1 TCVSAR
7 IKRQIIEHT
16 ILKKKIE
23 RFREYIRTKGVT
35 SYAIRR
41 FRDLVRTNYRERGRD
56 LPWRKTR
63 DPYRILV
70 SEIMLQ
76 QTQVPRVLEKY
87 PEFLKAFPDFTS
99 LARAPKIKLLKVWQG
114 MGYNRRALNLQ
125 KAAGKVVEQFGGK
138 LPQTYERL
146 IELPG
151 IGPAT
156 ASDILAFAYNK
167 PAVVIETNIRA
178 VFIHMFF
185 PDSEDIHDEDIL
197 PLIEK
202 TMDRKN
208 PCDWYN
214 GLMDFGTELKGL
226 FANPARKSRHYT
238 RQSKFEG
245 SNRQVRSRILK
256 YILEHGRTG
265 FSDLARAIPGSE
277 QRLENNL
284 IAMKDEGFIMERS
297 GIYTIKDS
305 D

>member
-1 TCVSAR
+1 M
-7 IKRQIIEHT
+7 K
-16 ILKKKIE
+16 
-23 RFREYIRTKGVT
+23 
-35 SYAIRR
+35 
-41 FRDLVRTNYRERGRD
+41 TNYRENGRD

-63 DPYRILV
+63 DPYKILV

-87 PEFLKAFPDFTS
+87 PAFLNAFPDFKS
-99 LARAPKIKLLKVWQG
+99 LAEAPQTKLLKVWQG

-125 KAAGKVVEQFGGK
+125 KTAQGVISDFNGK
-138 LPQTYERL
+138 LPNKADDL
-146 IELPG
+146 ISLPG

-156 ASDILAFAYNK
+156 AADITAFAYNR

-185 PDSEDIHDEDIL
+185 PDRENIHDADII

-202 TMDRKN
+202 TMDRKK

-214 GLMDFGTELKGL
+214 GLMDFGTVLKSM
-226 FANPARKSRHYT
+226 FKNPARKSRHYT
-238 RQSKFEG
+238 KQSRFEG

-256 YILEHGRTG
+256 YILERGKAGIR
-265 FSDLARAIPGSE
+265 DIADNVPAPGK
-277 QRLENNL
+277 QLRKNL
-284 IAMKDEGFIMERS
+284 IEMVKEGFIMERS
-297 GIYTIKDS
+297 GQYIIKDS